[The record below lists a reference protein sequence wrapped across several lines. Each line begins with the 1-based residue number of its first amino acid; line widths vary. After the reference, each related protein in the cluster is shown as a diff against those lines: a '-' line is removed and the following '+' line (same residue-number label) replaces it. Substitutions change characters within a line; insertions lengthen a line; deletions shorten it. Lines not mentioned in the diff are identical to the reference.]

1 MLAGILAGLTWAID
15 TVILGVALSMTPFT
29 STAQAAFLAPFVSTF
44 LHDFFAA
51 LTATIYNGA
60 RGKLPDV
67 WKALKSKSGRGI
79 VIAAIIGAPV
89 GMTGYVMAVN
99 YMGASVGAVATAIFP
114 AIGAVLAVIF
124 LKEKMQWYRWVF
136 LVVTLIGVYGLS
148 YSPDVSVTNFGL
160 GILGAAMCAVGW
172 GVEAVIAAKCMQD
185 VAVIDEYAIQIREST
200 SAIVYAVILLPILH
214 GWPFIVSLFNPSNGM
229 LIPLIAIAGALGC
242 VSYMLY
248 YKAITQIGASKSM
261 ALNITYAAWSIVFTV
276 LILHDTS
283 VLTPVTI
290 GCAIIVIVC
299 GILAAADFK
308 DLFGKSKGQF

>member
-51 LTATIYNGA
+51 LTATIYNGV
-60 RGKLPDV
+60 RGKLSDV
-67 WKALKSKSGRGI
+67 WKAPKSKSGRGI

-136 LVVTLIGVYGLS
+136 LVVALIGVYGLS
-148 YSPDVSVTNFGL
+148 YSSDVSVTNFGL
-160 GILGAAMCAVGW
+160 GILGAAMCAIGW

-185 VAVIDEYAIQIREST
+185 VAVIDGYAIQIREST
-200 SAIVYAVILLPILH
+200 SAIVYAVILLPILR
-214 GWPFIVSLFNPSNGM
+214 GWPFTVSLFNPLNGM
-229 LIPLIAIAGALGC
+229 LIPLIAIAGALG
-242 VSYMLY
+242 
-248 YKAITQIGASKSM
+248 
-261 ALNITYAAWSIVFTV
+261 
-276 LILHDTS
+276 
-283 VLTPVTI
+283 
-290 GCAIIVIVC
+290 
-299 GILAAADFK
+299 
-308 DLFGKSKGQF
+308 